1 MNKFRDMCLKR
12 HNSPKH
18 RNIFNKFLQHNVQRD
33 ITGHSIRTCLNKYRD
48 KSEGPLFRNLDA
60 QLPQMRLQIA
70 SLSLSLSFS
79 LKHTDTY
86 IHTYKCVCVCA
97 PLLSRTSARTSY
109 STSLISNLKSLTLLI
124 ITVVQHQMPF
134 KTNSH
139 TFLLKL

>member
-18 RNIFNKFLQHNVQRD
+18 WNIFNKFLQHNVQRD

-60 QLPQMRLQIA
+60 QLPQMILQIA
-70 SLSLSLSFS
+70 SLTVILLSLSLSLSLS
-79 LKHTDTY
+79 NTLIHTY
-86 IHTYKCVCVCA
+86 IHTYMHAYMCVCVCVCVCA
-97 PLLSRTSARTSY
+97 PLLSRPSARTSY

-124 ITVVQHQMPF
+124 ITADAV
-134 KTNSH
+134 
-139 TFLLKL
+139 

>member
-1 MNKFRDMCLKR
+1 MSRE
-12 HNSPKH
+12 
-18 RNIFNKFLQHNVQRD
+18 

-70 SLSLSLSFS
+70 SLSLSLSLS
-79 LKHTDTY
+79 NTL
-86 IHTYKCVCVCA
+86 IHTYIRMCVCVCVCA